1 MEYGKQ
7 LTDKDGSIIQYLF
20 EAENAGSK
28 EAVIVYQKLF
38 GDFSMLVEEKTAFFR
53 RFGISGEEAAIEKT
67 AESNPSFRSKM
78 NKDGV
83 KITEQNR
90 KEHPEPEKSQTP
102 QEANKD
108 LLRFLDAETSKEKIE
123 ILLAIQERADKRLL
137 SNIAAA
143 LDITLAD
150 GGTLEED
157 IDAVLS
163 YLRTRARFEIR
174 R

>member
-7 LTDKDGSIIQYLF
+7 LTDNDGSKVQYLF
-20 EAENAGSK
+20 EAVNAGNK
-28 EAVIVYQKLF
+28 ETVIVYQKLS
-38 GDFSMLVEEKTAFFR
+38 GDFPMLVEEKTAFCR
-53 RFGISGEEAAIEKT
+53 RFGITGEETAVKKT
-67 AESNPSFRSKM
+67 VEYNPSFRSKM
-78 NKDGV
+78 NRDEV
-83 KITEQNR
+83 QI
-90 KEHPEPEKSQTP
+90 PEPIGREPKELEKSQTP

-108 LLRFLDAETSKEKIE
+108 LLRFLDAETSKERIE

-143 LDITLAD
+143 LDITLGD

-163 YLRTRARFEIR
+163 YLRTRARFEIHR
-174 R
+174 